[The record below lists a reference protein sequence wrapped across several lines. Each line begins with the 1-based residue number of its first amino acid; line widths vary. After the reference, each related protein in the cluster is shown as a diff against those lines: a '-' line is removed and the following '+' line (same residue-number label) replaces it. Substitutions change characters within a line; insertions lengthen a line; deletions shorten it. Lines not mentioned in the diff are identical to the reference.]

1 MRPELLFKLPD
12 EEIFSPLFQ
21 SFPCRETQIRTL
33 VTLLYPLAAPCRNIV
48 VYGVEATGKS
58 SVTSAVLEALSS
70 LESANAIAPA
80 ISYASIN
87 SVECVTARHLFEK
100 TVEKVRNTIG
110 ENGKQKRCES
120 LAQLVVE
127 LGRLL
132 NTVQR
137 PSWRFVL
144 VFDAID
150 RQRDAPHTLL
160 PALARLSE
168 IVRL

>member
-1 MRPELLFKLPD
+1 M
-12 EEIFSPLFQ
+12 
-21 SFPCRETQIRTL
+21 
-33 VTLLYPLAAPCRNIV
+33 
-48 VYGVEATGKS
+48 
-58 SVTSAVLEALSS
+58 TSAVLEALSS